1 MKLKRFSVI
10 LLIIGFIG
18 LATGIVVPIL
28 THNPVNEA
36 WGIWYHW
43 PRCVSLLSVEF
54 ILTGLV
60 CLIFR
65 NTVEESCSVKTSLLA
80 LGISLTGSVG
90 IFCFFNGWGMAWS
103 GGTEVHPVEYPLT
116 RVIGGIA
123 LLIFMFLILFYIWER
138 KSCWSLKGLLIDL
151 AVSFLYLPAFF
162 YVFLVLYYVID
173 NIFH

>member
-18 LATGIVVPIL
+18 LSAGIVVPIL

-65 NTVEESCSVKTSLLA
+65 NTVEKSCSVKTFLLA
-80 LGISLTGSVG
+80 LSISAAGGLGVFC
-90 IFCFFNGWGMAWS
+90 IFNWLGMVWFGESDAY
-103 GGTEVHPVEYPLT
+103 PVQYPLT
-116 RVIGGIA
+116 VAIGCATFVIFVV
-123 LLIFMFLILFYIWER
+123 LIVFYIKQRR
-138 KSCWSLKGLLIDL
+138 KQWSFKGLLIDL
-151 AVSFLYLPAFF
+151 ATSILYLPAFF